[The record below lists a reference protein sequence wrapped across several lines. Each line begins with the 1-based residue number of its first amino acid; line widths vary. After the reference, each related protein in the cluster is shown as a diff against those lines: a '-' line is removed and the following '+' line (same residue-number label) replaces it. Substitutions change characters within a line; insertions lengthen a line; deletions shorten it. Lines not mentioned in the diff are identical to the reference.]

1 MSSAISGC
9 INDRDRLIV
18 GSARACIWL
27 QNELPKLVGR
37 TPLAYA
43 ILQLNNNTAERFG
56 RGIAIGR
63 ERYKCVRSD
72 CGGQSPASINSLMEV
87 DKLNCVDRAV
97 FLTQILSRIA
107 DHKINRTSELL
118 PWKY

>member
-27 QNELPKLVGR
+27 QNELPKLLGR

-43 ILQLNNNTAERFG
+43 ILDINNNTAERSG

-63 ERYKCVRSD
+63 ENYMCVRSD
-72 CGGQSPASINSLMEV
+72 CEGQFPATIYSLMEV
-87 DKLNCVDRAV
+87 DKLNCVDPAV
-97 FLTQILSRIA
+97 WLTQILSRIA
-107 DHKINRTSELL
+107 DHKVNRTSELL